1 MQLSIVAKEVGSKS
15 HLATS
20 FIRMSNICH
29 CDRMDTHTWHR
40 SLHLSAET
48 VTSLPS
54 LQYCLIFSGSFVS
67 AVTRLVVFGE
77 AMVDH
82 VTNLKSLT
90 HRFFSLNSHTT
101 VCSDSV
107 WQCREWRG
115 WNGDLEGERW
125 LWGAKCYRAT
135 RIMNMND
142 VRITILDGSPDHPA
156 ESINHGE
163 HVDDSSV
170 ISS

>member
-48 VTSLPS
+48 VTSMPS

-67 AVTRLVVFGE
+67 AVTRVIVFGE

-82 VTNLKSLT
+82 VANLKSLT
-90 HRFFSLNSHTT
+90 CRFFSLNSHTT

-107 WQCREWRG
+107 WQCREWKG

-125 LWGAKCYRAT
+125 LWGAQTEWLEWWRWTMWGLLYWMGHQTTQQKALT
-135 RIMNMND
+135 MVNMLMI
-142 VRITILDGSPDHPA
+142 VLW
-156 ESINHGE
+156 
-163 HVDDSSV
+163 
-170 ISS
+170 

>member
-1 MQLSIVAKEVGSKS
+1 MQLSIVAKEVGSKI

-48 VTSLPS
+48 VISLPS

-82 VTNLKSLT
+82 VTNLKSLSC
-90 HRFFSLNSHTT
+90 RFFSLNSHTT

-107 WQCREWRG
+107 
-115 WNGDLEGERW
+115 
-125 LWGAKCYRAT
+125 
-135 RIMNMND
+135 
-142 VRITILDGSPDHPA
+142 
-156 ESINHGE
+156 
-163 HVDDSSV
+163 
-170 ISS
+170 